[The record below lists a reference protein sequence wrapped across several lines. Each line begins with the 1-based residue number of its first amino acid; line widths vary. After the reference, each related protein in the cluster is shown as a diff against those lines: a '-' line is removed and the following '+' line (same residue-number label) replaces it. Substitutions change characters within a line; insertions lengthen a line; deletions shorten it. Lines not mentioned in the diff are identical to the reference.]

1 MKKFLL
7 LGTVAVA
14 VLVSSNSRAGE
25 EKKSPEYGWKNQLV
39 GTLNIS
45 QTSLDN
51 WVQGGENTFAWQLD
65 VLGHFENDREPFNW
79 TSTTKLSYGMSR
91 IGEAEARK
99 SVDEIRFESVYRRKL
114 GWFVDPYGAF
124 RLETQLTK
132 GYTYSN
138 DTQTAVSD
146 FWDPAYLVESVGF
159 GFQPASFV
167 KSRIGAALK
176 QTLTRNFSAL
186 YSDDPNTPEIEKVRS
201 EVGVESVSDI
211 SKKFAENMLY
221 TAKLQLFSNLKGIR
235 EVDVRWDNLVTA
247 KLTKIVN
254 VTLDFRLFYDR
265 DVSKKRQIRQALL
278 IGLSYSFL

>member
-7 LGTVAVA
+7 FGTVAVA
-14 VLVSSNSRAGE
+14 VLFSSNIRAGG

-65 VLGHFENDREPFNW
+65 VLGHFENDCEPFNW

-124 RLETQLTK
+124 RLETQLTR
-132 GYTYSN
+132 GYTYS
-138 DTQTAVSD
+138 DDARTAVSD

-159 GFQPASFV
+159 GFQPAPFV
-167 KSRIGAALK
+167 KSRVGAALK